1 MPLVVAPTIQTVLAK
16 LRTLV
21 LAVVPAGVEVVQG
34 MDNRVS
40 PPPRDPGYVRMTPI
54 LQQRL
59 RTNVDAYDDPAQP
72 PGPPFTVGTRAMEQ
86 GTKITVQLD
95 CYGPTGED
103 WAVMLSTVLRSEYA
117 CDVLA
122 PDVAPLYADEPKVS
136 PYVDGERQY
145 EPCWIVGAVLQ
156 YNPVTSTPQ
165 EFADTLDV
173 NPIINVD
180 VEYPPT

>member
-1 MPLVVAPTIQTVLAK
+1 MPLVVAPTLETVYTK

-21 LAVVPAGVEVVQG
+21 LSVVPAGVEVVQG
-34 MDNRVS
+34 MNNRVA
-40 PPPRDPGYVRMTPI
+40 PPARDPGYVRMTAV

-59 RTNVDAYDDPAQP
+59 RTNVTTYTDPDQP
-72 PGPPFTVGTRAMEQ
+72 PTPPFIDGVAALEQ
-86 GTKITVQLD
+86 GTKLTVQLD
-95 CYGPTGED
+95 CYGATGAD
-103 WAVMLSTVLRSEYA
+103 WAAMLSTVLRSEYA

-122 PDVAPLYADEPKVS
+122 PEAAPLYADEPKLN
-136 PYVDGERQY
+136 PYVDGEKQY

-165 EFADTLDV
+165 QFADTLAV